1 MVYGLYANTEDTFTS
16 LALGYVHTLVKTT
29 PLIIFK
35 INKAEKKPQVV
46 ILSCFG
52 AVLPKKVYSEIILT

>member
-16 LALGYVHTLVKTT
+16 LTFGYVHTLVKTT

-35 INKAEKKPQVV
+35 INKAEKKAGINFTP
-46 ILSCFG
+46 L
-52 AVLPKKVYSEIILT
+52 